1 MIEAVRKRL
10 AAVDEDMLPGQR
22 IITGVLAPPHAA
34 HPGDRVRL
42 ELDALGGVELV
53 FA

>member
-1 MIEAVRKRL
+1 MVDAVARRL
-10 AAVDEDMLPGQR
+10 HAVDEDLSPGDR

-34 HPGDRVRL
+34 HPGDSVRL
-42 ELDALGGVELV
+42 ELDALGGVELL